1 MDIKQ
6 YIEHGTVIQCE
17 TLAENIEFME
27 LLDELNYTWIGGER
41 YTEISIW
48 EIYESETCYN
58 IPEHCFS
65 RKNYYENP
73 ILGYEIVKFSTIKYS
88 NKPSYFISTNT
99 LKREFNNGHKSI

>member
-41 YTEISIW
+41 Y
-48 EIYESETCYN
+48 N
-58 IPEHCFS
+58 
-65 RKNYYENP
+65 NYKEDLIK
-73 ILGYEIVKFSTIKYS
+73 IL
-88 NKPSYFISTNT
+88 
-99 LKREFNNGHKSI
+99 